1 MDKKFWLSTAAVFV
15 VWMLFSF
22 LVHAL
27 WLQPTYDSMTN
38 MMRTPAEQESM
49 FHFMLIAHVL
59 MSAAF
64 VWIYQRG
71 REDKPWLQQGLR
83 FGVAIAIMAPIPTY
97 MIYYSVQ
104 QTPTS
109 LWIRQSIG
117 DSVTVLI
124 VALVVAYLYRK
135 PA

>member
-1 MDKKFWLSTAAVFV
+1 MDKKFWLSTIAVFV
-15 VWMLFSF
+15 VWMMCSF

-38 MMRTPAEQESM
+38 MMRTPAEQEGL
-49 FHFMLIAHVL
+49 FHFMLIAHLL

-71 REDKPWLQQGLR
+71 HESKPWLQQGLR
-83 FGVAIAIMAPIPTY
+83 FGIAVAIMAPIPTY
-97 MIYYSVQ
+97 MIYYAVQ

-117 DSVTVLI
+117 DSVAVIL
-124 VALVVAYLYRK
+124 VALVVAYLNRSK
-135 PA
+135 A